1 MKTYTDLGDLLK
13 DTNHGK
19 MTVILPH
26 EKCLE
31 DIRTHHSEIY
41 RGLRALSLKTPKGGV
56 HSTMVQAKN
65 KAAYELLTDTL
76 KAAEVKYSLLGPKGN
91 PMPPELSAS

>member
-1 MKTYTDLGDLLK
+1 MKTYTDMGDLLK
-13 DTNHGK
+13 DTNRGER
-19 MTVILPH
+19 TVILPH
-26 EKCLE
+26 EMCLE

-41 RGLRALSLKTPKGGV
+41 QGLRALSLKVPRQGV
-56 HSTMVQAKN
+56 HSIMVQAKN

-91 PMPPELSAS
+91 PIPVSSAS